1 MGVAAQDP
9 SHFKGLTLIVPCLE
23 LSEECKRRVE
33 KYKPL
38 AKMMNYVAP
47 FYQFNDRKSGDIKPW
62 LKNWAEDPLYQ
73 GANLSVHNLNMHEQC
88 IKQFNAEIR

>member
-1 MGVAAQDP
+1 MSLGGMIAMGVAAQDP
-9 SHFKGLTLIVPCLE
+9 SHFKGLTLIVPCLD

-47 FYQFNDRKSGDIKPW
+47 
-62 LKNWAEDPLYQ
+62 LY
-73 GANLSVHNLNMHEQC
+73 
-88 IKQFNAEIR
+88 